1 MTTFVCNVLVLHNK
15 LLHLP
20 QTPSCLHFSKTKV
33 FGRSKH
39 MKQHTEHSSFSCT
52 MIPFVSSIIA
62 TTSSGVILAEE
73 IIEDT
78 RELLKAGHTCFVMPP
93 LMLCNNCFS
102 NNGIEW
108 LCMHKYILLVRLF
121 FFVLLFVFV
130 CLAKL
135 MECDSSCLMN

>member
-1 MTTFVCNVLVLHNK
+1 
-15 LLHLP
+15 
-20 QTPSCLHFSKTKV
+20 
-33 FGRSKH
+33 

-135 MECDSSCLMN
+135 ME